1 MCGDGTPIDSI
12 DWRYEIVRIA
22 CLLDSMFEDSEHQQ
36 PADAFRQA
44 GHEVV
49 VISPDPSRELT
60 GYRGQVKVRP
70 QLSLEAAQPE
80 DFDALFIPGGFSP
93 DHLRLH
99 RAAVDFARTFMVTG
113 KPVLALCHGPQLL
126 ITADVVRGRTL
137 TAWPTVQGDLQKV
150 GANAVDREVVVDRSL
165 VTSRQPADI
174 PAFVRESLALME
186 QYQRSP
192 AGTPATRGSG
202 SAP

>member
-1 MCGDGTPIDSI
+1 MKPSSDAVIISIPIDLI

-22 CLLDSMFEDSEHQQ
+22 CLLDSMFEDSEYQE

-44 GHEVV
+44 GHEVT
-49 VISPDPSRELT
+49 VIGADPSKELT

-80 DFDALFIPGGFSP
+80 DFEALFIPGGCSP
-93 DHLRLH
+93 DHLRIH
-99 RAAVDFARTFMVTG
+99 RPAVDLARTFMTTG

-150 GANAVDREVVVDRSL
+150 GANVVDREVVVDRNL

-174 PAFVRESLALME
+174 PAFVRESLSLIE
-186 QYQRSP
+186 QFQRSAAGAP
-192 AGTPATRGSG
+192 AAW
-202 SAP
+202 